1 MENTARKTGPIAT
14 RFSTAITVHSGLRQE
29 DSKAPASGT
38 YAPLAAFAG
47 SESGA
52 VETARQ
58 RRAGRGLEH
67 TKDMLRELA
76 AYQER
81 AKEEERKRIAREIHD
96 ELGGLLT
103 CIKAHMSVVLA
114 RMVRAGLPE
123 DPELVAASAL
133 ADSAVETVRR
143 VVTDLRPS
151 VLDHLGVW
159 AALECYAGQFNEQGG
174 LHCEF
179 TIDAA
184 AIATRLDSERSTALY
199 RIVQEAITNVVRH
212 SGATRVLIRVARR
225 GDLVRVEV
233 QDNGSGIAAERLLD
247 RGSFGIVGMRERAFS
262 FGGELAI
269 TGAAGKGTL
278 VALEIPLGAGDGG

>member
-1 MENTARKTGPIAT
+1 MAKLVELKI
-14 RFSTAITVHSGLRQE
+14 
-29 DSKAPASGT
+29 GT
-38 YAPLAAFAG
+38 TEIAPLESAAA
-47 SESGA
+47 A
-52 VETARQ
+52 Q
-58 RRAGRGLEH
+58 RLTEHALEH

-103 CIKAHMSVVLA
+103 CIKAHMSVVLV

-123 DPELVAASAL
+123 DPELLAASAL

-143 VVTDLRPS
+143 VVADLRPS

-159 AALECYAGQFNEQGG
+159 AALEWYADQFKEQGR
-174 LHCEF
+174 LRCEF

-184 AIATRLDSERSTALY
+184 AAATQVDSERSTALY

-212 SGATRVLIRVARR
+212 SEASRVSIRVTRR
-225 GDLVRVEV
+225 GDSVTVEV

-247 RGSFGIVGMRERAFS
+247 RGSFGLVGMRERAFN
-262 FGGELAI
+262 FGGQLTI
-269 TGAAGKGTL
+269 TGEAGAGTL
-278 VALEIPLGAGDGG
+278 VVLSMPLGAGDGG